1 MDIDLELANYNLN
14 DLLKLFSLK
23 SNFGSDELKQVKRT
37 VVQIHPDK
45 SGLDK
50 KFFLFYCKA
59 YRAVKNIYEYR
70 NKRDNKLNNSNAK
83 IEYLADFDDD
93 AGKKHLIENLQKKSS
108 EDFNK
113 WFNKTFEKINI
124 TDESKKS
131 GYGNWFQSNEDID
144 TTKVTKNQMHEK
156 ITQRKEE
163 LSALTKINT
172 ILGTSN
178 LSGQSYNELDTS
190 CPESYGSDIFSKLPF
205 EDLKKAHTET
215 VVPVGTNDYNKIL
228 KFNNVESL
236 RRHRNNQETN
246 PMTENESKKY
256 LDDQNKN
263 DDDIGVNLA
272 YKLTRQDEE
281 AKEANNFLWNSLRSL
296 K

>member
-1 MDIDLELANYNLN
+1 MDIDLELANYDLN
-14 DLLKLFSLK
+14 DLLKLFNLN
-23 SNFGSDELKQVKRT
+23 SNFGADELKQVKRT

-70 NKRDNKLNNSNAK
+70 NKRDNQLNNSNAK
-83 IEYLADFDDD
+83 IEYLAESEDD
-93 AGKKHLIENLQKKSS
+93 AGKRHLIENLQKKSS
-108 EDFNK
+108 EEFNK

-124 TDESKKS
+124 TDESKET
-131 GYGNWFQSNEDID
+131 GYGDWFQSNEDID
-144 TTKVTKNQMHEK
+144 TTKATKNQMHEK
-156 ITQRKEE
+156 ISKRKEE
-163 LSALTKINT
+163 LSAITKVHH
-172 ILGTSN
+172 ILGAGNTPS
-178 LSGQSYNELDTS
+178 QSYNELDTS

-215 VVPVGTNDYNKIL
+215 VVPVGTNDYNKVL
-228 KFNNVESL
+228 KFKNLEAL

-246 PMTENESKKY
+246 PMTDTESKKY
-256 LDDQNKN
+256 LEEQNKN
-263 DDDIGVNLA
+263 EDDVGVNLA

-281 AKEANNFLWNSLRSL
+281 AKEANAFWWNSLRSL